1 MVFIRTFIKA
11 WQIRFTCI
19 LNHNAFEPHIV
30 FHLFISFPRPINLGP
45 TTRRRKESGVPSHR
59 DEARHALWKKGSG
72 VSHDIHVCCEVSPN
86 TFE

>member
-30 FHLFISFPRPINLGP
+30 FHLFISFHASLHHGPI
-45 TTRRRKESGVPSHR
+45 TRRRKKSGVPSDR
-59 DEARHALWKKGSG
+59 NEARHASG
-72 VSHDIHVCCEVSPN
+72 KMKWRVP
-86 TFE
+86 

>member
-30 FHLFISFPRPINLGP
+30 FHLFISFRASLNCGP
-45 TTRRRKESGVPSHR
+45 TTRRRK
-59 DEARHALWKKGSG
+59 KK
-72 VSHDIHVCCEVSPN
+72 VACLHIEMRPATHLEK
-86 TFE
+86 